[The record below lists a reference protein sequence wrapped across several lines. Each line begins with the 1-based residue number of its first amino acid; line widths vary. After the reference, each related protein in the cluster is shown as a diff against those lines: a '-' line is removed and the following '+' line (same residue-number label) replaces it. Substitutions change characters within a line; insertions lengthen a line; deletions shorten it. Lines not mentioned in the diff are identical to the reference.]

1 MAEEHTLELPGG
13 RALSYARN
21 GNPSS
26 STLIIFFHGVFGV
39 GDAANPSAVLTAK
52 NVHFVAPTLPGWG
65 NSSPLPSSTPYH
77 VGLAADITAL
87 IKHLYP
93 NDSNLKLYV
102 AGGSYGTIPA
112 QMLYGAPFDI
122 FPPGRYLAG
131 CLVLAP
137 FSPLR
142 YHKGYSKTMTMSN
155 YISVG
160 PPSQIIPFRLLQ
172 RLIVLGIGGKLKTEE
187 NAEKFIRETLF
198 DNMEEEE
205 LTAFK
210 KWRET
215 QGRAEGEVEKNMAK
229 NVVKSVSKTWAGFM
243 EVADV
248 AHSDWGFRPDALDN
262 DHTKRPI
269 FVVASAGDTLAP
281 DDMAKWLASTYKNAT
296 LKSITGGHLASLFH
310 LEEIWSEFLTGEA

>member
-1 MAEEHTLELPGG
+1 MTQEYTLELPGG
-13 RALSYARN
+13 RTLSYARN
-21 GNPSS
+21 GSPSS
-26 STLIIFFHGVFGV
+26 STLVIFFHGVFGV

-52 NVHFVAPTLPGWG
+52 KVHFVAPTLPGWG
-65 NSSPLPSSTPYH
+65 NSSPVPGTVPYH
-77 VGLAADITAL
+77 IGLAADMAAL

-93 NDSNLKLYV
+93 DDSNLKLYV
-102 AGGSYGTIPA
+102 GGGSYGTIPA
-112 QMLYGAPFDI
+112 QMLYGASFDI

-142 YHKGYSKTMTMSN
+142 YHKGYSKTMTTSN
-155 YISVG
+155 YISIG

-172 RLIVLGIGGKLKTEE
+172 RLIVVGIGGKLKTEE
-187 NAEKFIRETLF
+187 KAEKFIRETLF

-205 LTAFK
+205 LAAFK

-215 QGRAEGEVEKNMAK
+215 QGRAEGEVERNMAK
-229 NVVKSVSKTWAGFM
+229 NVVKSVSKTWEGFM
-243 EVADV
+243 QVADV
-248 AHSDWGFRPDALDN
+248 AHSDWGFRPDTLDD
-262 DHTKRPI
+262 DHVKRPI

-281 DDMAKWLASTYKNAT
+281 DDMARWLVATYKNAV

-310 LEEIWSEFLTGEA
+310 LEEIWSEFLVDEV